1 MGNIKNAKLLK
12 LDDAKENKIID
23 SNISK
28 KIKNV
33 ESGGKDMSEKFVTHN
48 ELELSNEKILHE
60 IDNKF
65 HEQDK
70 HVIRLEGK
78 LDNLTSQLQNNNKK
92 IDRLLDWLVGGI
104 LIGIITTLLTNLL
117 LK

>member
-1 MGNIKNAKLLK
+1 MGNFKSDGLLK
-12 LDDAKENKIID
+12 LDGAKESKISD
-23 SNISK
+23 SNIS
-28 KIKNV
+28 IKND
-33 ESGGKDMSEKFVTHN
+33 ESGGKEMSDKFVTHN
-48 ELELSNEKILHE
+48 ELKLSNEKILRE

-70 HVIRLEGK
+70 HVIKLEAK

-92 IDRLLDWLVGGI
+92 IDKLLDWLVGGI

-117 LK
+117 LKWL